1 MEIVQ
6 GSRMWLCVL
15 GSGDG
20 DAPSQAGLAAEGNR
34 PALRPARAGKPGA
47 LSLRCN
53 RFGSSRREQLFHTN
67 QNLLFVQKNF
77 SSMNPMLVGIGR
89 RSMGARAAQPRTAL
103 AARRCMC
110 SEATPQADPNE
121 SGPFTNPSGPIRL
134 PALPRGALLNMYFC
148 LAAGARYA
156 RWALKALAASYIG
169 ASSFHY
175 FCQKGAP
182 PPSLLQDASTMHP
195 IMASSQSFIIS
206 LIITSSSSSPNLQ

>member
-1 MEIVQ
+1 MPGIVCL
-6 GSRMWLCVL
+6 SCT
-15 GSGDG
+15 
-20 DAPSQAGLAAEGNR
+20 
-34 PALRPARAGKPGA
+34 PARRSAASPI
-47 LSLRCN
+47 
-53 RFGSSRREQLFHTN
+53 SSFTVSCKTCPERAARA
-67 QNLLFVQKNF
+67 VC
-77 SSMNPMLVGIGR
+77 
-89 RSMGARAAQPRTAL
+89 ARAAQPRTAL

-206 LIITSSSSSPNLQ
+206 LIIITSSSSPNLQ